1 LGHASITTTERYD
14 TQTLAALQNAARLL
28 EDGKTFQNLS
38 SSAKSA
44 EESAG
49 ESGGPKSDNLSR
61 EEGLEFGGPP
71 GDRTRDTV
79 IKSHVLYH

>member
-1 LGHASITTTERYD
+1 M
-14 TQTLAALQNAARLL
+14 L

-38 SSAKSA
+38 SSEPSQQEPA
-44 EESAG
+44 EES
-49 ESGGPKSDNLSR
+49 
-61 EEGLEFGGPP
+61 EEENSVNSLAEPDLVVGGPP